1 MTIQTAIQNANEY
14 LLLLREHFTL
24 ITFSTTVH
32 VLLHYS
38 FFKDPTLKTFF
49 LEVTSHIWE
58 FQRKTITFSFILI
71 SQ

>member
-49 LEVTSHIWE
+49 LEVTSHI
-58 FQRKTITFSFILI
+58 
-71 SQ
+71 